1 MSVNSVIMEVNDIK
15 EQIDEAKQDKAELK
29 GRITEQMKAL
39 KLLGAS
45 SIKEA
50 KKLVNKET
58 KKMEDLEK
66 SVQKLFQE
74 LKENYEW

>member
-1 MSVNSVIMEVNDIK
+1 MDVSTIMVEVNNVK

-29 GRITEQMKAL
+29 GRISEQMKAL

-50 KKLVNKET
+50 KKLVSKET
-58 KKMEDLEK
+58 TKMENFETNM
-66 SVQKLFQE
+66 QKLFQE